1 MSIEEEEESMEEQ
14 GEEDIMIFVNA
25 LSGNTNF
32 TFKVKGEAY
41 GHEVQILIDGG
52 STHCF
57 LNEEA
62 AIKLNYHLEQTI
74 PMVDFMVETDACD
87 TGIGAIL
94 MQKHIPIANFSKAL
108 SPRNQ
113 RFSAYEKEFLD
124 ILQAVHKW
132 KHYLIGHHFI
142 IKTDHQSLKHIL
154 EQKVD
159 NALQQKWISK
169 LLGLDYEVHYKK
181 GKDNI
186 AADALSRR
194 DQGECCHYSDNT

>member
-1 MSIEEEEESMEEQ
+1 MQEHRLI
-14 GEEDIMIFVNA
+14 
-25 LSGNTNF
+25 
-32 TFKVKGEAY
+32 AY
-41 GHEVQILIDGG
+41 L
-52 STHCF
+52 
-57 LNEEA
+57 
-62 AIKLNYHLEQTI
+62 
-74 PMVDFMVETDACD
+74 
-87 TGIGAIL
+87 
-94 MQKHIPIANFSKAL
+94 SKAL

-113 RFSAYEKEFLD
+113 GFSVYEKEILA
-124 ILQAVHKW
+124 ILQVVHKW

-186 AADALSRR
+186 AVDALSRR
-194 DQGECCHYSDNT
+194 DQVECVAITVIIPNWATDVQKSYEQDEELLPILQAKTVKDSTYPSYSLQGGILRRNHRICVGK